1 MVLNKE
7 IVLIHGTWCDGNVW
21 GEFATGL
28 RQMGY
33 KVHTP
38 SFRYHDLPYQECLAK
53 VGTVTLQDYRDDLV
67 ALIESLDQPPLIL
80 GHSLGCLVAQMVAE
94 KTEVAGMILMGPAP
108 TADIYA
114 FYPTTDPQL
123 FYQSVKQVQKF
134 KIERIMPGHHEL
146 NIPVSLINTIE
157 AGFAQL
163 ERNGQ
168 LKQGNGLFEFGEF
181 QIQI

>member
-80 GHSLGCLVAQMVAE
+80 GHSLGCQEKSILRWLFIGLIRQKQLTLTLVRFHV
-94 KTEVAGMILMGPAP
+94 
-108 TADIYA
+108 
-114 FYPTTDPQL
+114 L
-123 FYQSVKQVQKF
+123 FSSF
-134 KIERIMPGHHEL
+134 LEPRI
-146 NIPVSLINTIE
+146 
-157 AGFAQL
+157 
-163 ERNGQ
+163 R
-168 LKQGNGLFEFGEF
+168 
-181 QIQI
+181 

>member
-67 ALIESLDQPPLIL
+67 ALIED
-80 GHSLGCLVAQMVAE
+80 GCRKNRSSWYDSHGTSTNSRYFCL
-94 KTEVAGMILMGPAP
+94 L
-108 TADIYA
+108 
-114 FYPTTDPQL
+114 
-123 FYQSVKQVQKF
+123 SN
-134 KIERIMPGHHEL
+134 H
-146 NIPVSLINTIE
+146 VSLFWQTLFTLGI
-157 AGFAQL
+157 L
-163 ERNGQ
+163 EKSHAP
-168 LKQGNGLFEFGEF
+168 L
-181 QIQI
+181 

>member
-80 GHSLGCLVAQMVAE
+80 GHSLGCLVAQMVCR
-94 KTEVAGMILMGPAP
+94 KNRSSWYDSHGTSP
-108 TADIYA
+108 TADILP
-114 FYPTTDPQL
+114 FIQPCSL
-123 FYQSVKQVQKF
+123 FWQTLFFVGFLKKPCLPIKGVFQVL
-134 KIERIMPGHHEL
+134 HE
-146 NIPVSLINTIE
+146 
-157 AGFAQL
+157 
-163 ERNGQ
+163 
-168 LKQGNGLFEFGEF
+168 
-181 QIQI
+181 

>member
-38 SFRYHDLPYQECLAK
+38 SFRYHDLPYQDCLNK

-67 ALIESLDQPPLIL
+67 ALIESLNQPLLLL
-80 GHSLGCLVAQMVAE
+80 GHSLGFLVAQMAAKKIE
-94 KTEVAGMILMGPAP
+94 IDGMIFM
-108 TADIYA
+108 
-114 FYPTTDPQL
+114 
-123 FYQSVKQVQKF
+123 
-134 KIERIMPGHHEL
+134 
-146 NIPVSLINTIE
+146 
-157 AGFAQL
+157 
-163 ERNGQ
+163 
-168 LKQGNGLFEFGEF
+168 
-181 QIQI
+181 

>member
-67 ALIESLDQPPLIL
+67 ALIESLDQPFYAGDFGKKP
-80 GHSLGCLVAQMVAE
+80 CL
-94 KTEVAGMILMGPAP
+94 
-108 TADIYA
+108 
-114 FYPTTDPQL
+114 
-123 FYQSVKQVQKF
+123 
-134 KIERIMPGHHEL
+134 RIKRSFSS
-146 NIPVSLINTIE
+146 I
-157 AGFAQL
+157 A
-163 ERNGQ
+163 
-168 LKQGNGLFEFGEF
+168 
-181 QIQI
+181 